1 MRYNHQWAVEL
12 FQEFLAKHQN
22 ELTAPMIVA
31 AEFVMEAHR
40 GQTRKSSDIPY
51 VSHLF
56 EVAGILMEHKACE
69 NLVIAGLLHDVL
81 EDTNKTIADMECL
94 FAPSKAKEIIKL
106 VLADTEKDKSMP
118 WKQRKLETI
127 GYLKRT
133 KSKNGILLIAAD
145 KLSNLRSFYR
155 TLQDCGESM
164 WQDYNS
170 GKEDQH
176 WYYETIGELLNNKL
190 SNYNKINKEY
200 KELLKVVF
208 K

>member
-51 VSHLF
+51 VSHLS
-56 EVAGILMEHKACE
+56 
-69 NLVIAGLLHDVL
+69 GLLHDVL

-133 KSKNGILLIAAD
+133 KSKNGMLLIAAD